1 MRVIQENF
9 KEKST
14 ETVEFIQGLKKAKS
28 IISQLKSS
36 FLQVED
42 VQEKLKKHMS
52 SLNKSSPYYGL
63 VAMLVESAD
72 EESVH
77 KIVQII
83 DELVEVIF

>member
-1 MRVIQENF
+1 
-9 KEKST
+9 
-14 ETVEFIQGLKKAKS
+14 
-28 IISQLKSS
+28 
-36 FLQVED
+36 
-42 VQEKLKKHMS
+42 MS